1 MVEVVSGPGPLACVV
16 DNVHELTD
24 PSLSLM
30 GLTNQKAV
38 FETAK
43 MSGHRHGGAGRGS
56 RAVQVR
62 APSAG
67 PANGDATAATMP
79 CLCPEIGREPQR
91 PRVRRPN

>member
-1 MVEVVSGPGPLACVV
+1 MVEAVSGLGPLACVV

-56 RAVQVR
+56 RAVQVW
-62 APSAG
+62 
-67 PANGDATAATMP
+67 AA
-79 CLCPEIGREPQR
+79 QR
-91 PRVRRPN
+91 WPG

>member
-1 MVEVVSGPGPLACVV
+1 MVEAVSGPRPLAYVV

-56 RAVQVR
+56 RAGC
-62 APSAG
+62 PSPG
-67 PANGDATAATMP
+67 CPALARLTEMP
-79 CLCPEIGREPQR
+79 QQPPCPA
-91 PRVRRPN
+91 RVLK